1 MRSFRL
7 LGRLAVLVGVV
18 IFLFS
23 IVMPFMEYVYAPLM
37 QIPERSVFKV
47 ELWSFK
53 CSVETFGWR
62 HNKFDLWFLNFWLR
76 LPEVF
81 IIYADFSN
89 VSIICAVL
97 FATQTLTL
105 SMALASMFM
114 EKRFVVILP
123 VIICLTTVALMTYT
137 FIQLS
142 HIPYVGW
149 VYYRVGYPLTYLSE
163 ALFATGATIK

>member
-1 MRSFRL
+1 M
-7 LGRLAVLVGVV
+7 GRLAVLVGAV

-53 CSVETFGWR
+53 CSVETFGW
-62 HNKFDLWFLNFWLR
+62 HNKFDLWFFNFWLR
-76 LPEVF
+76 FP
-81 IIYADFSN
+81 D

-105 SMALASMFM
+105 STTLASIFIR
-114 EKRFVVILP
+114 KKFVVILP
-123 VIICLTTVALMTYT
+123 VIICLTTVALMTYA

-142 HIPYVGW
+142 QIPDIGW
-149 VYYRVGYPLTYLSE
+149 ADYRAGYPLTYLSE
-163 ALFATGATIK
+163 ALFATGATIKIKFDNKRIHHH

>member
-1 MRSFRL
+1 M
-7 LGRLAVLVGVV
+7 GVV

-37 QIPERSVFKV
+37 QIPERRSVFKV

-105 SMALASMFM
+105 STALASIFIR
-114 EKRFVVILP
+114 KKLVVILP
-123 VIICLTTVALMTYT
+123 VIICLTTVALMTYA

-142 HIPYVGW
+142 QIPDIGW
-149 VYYRVGYPLTYLSE
+149 ADYRAGYPLTYLSE
-163 ALFATGATIK
+163 ALFATGATIKIKFDNKRIHHH